1 MMIRNNLSP
10 DIELVPFAD
19 MRDNAVLKAD
29 YLSWLNDFDVVR
41 SICSPALLV
50 PKGPKFVEESFKRF
64 SRPDCCGFFIRF
76 ASDDAFIGTAKLD
89 GISEYTHSAWD
100 GIMIG
105 DRSYYGRGLA
115 PKVYKIL
122 LAYAFN
128 ILKLRRVS
136 GGCNERNI
144 PMVKTFQRIGYTLEG
159 RLRQADCLD
168 GEYSDHLYFGILSE
182 EFRNANDIKLIIE
195 DKKGEINEILH

>member
-1 MMIRNNLSP
+1 MIIRNSLSP

-19 MRDNAVLKAD
+19 MRDNAALKVA
-29 YLSWLNDFDVVR
+29 YLSWLNDMDVVR
-41 SICSPALLV
+41 SIASPALLA
-50 PKGPKFVEESFKRF
+50 PKGPEFVEDSFKRF
-64 SRPDCCGFFIRF
+64 TRPECRGFFIRF
-76 ASDDAFIGTAKLD
+76 VPDSAFIGTVKLD
-89 GISEYTHSAWD
+89 GISEYTRSAWD

-105 DRSYYGRGLA
+105 DRRYYGRGLA
-115 PKVYKIL
+115 PKVYQVL

-128 ILKLRRVS
+128 VLSLRRVS

-144 PMVKTFQRIGYTLEG
+144 PMIKTFQRLGYTLEG

-182 EFRNANDIKLIIE
+182 EFRAMNDVELMTE
-195 DKKGEINEILH
+195 ER